1 MSWVTYKVLSTFN
14 FGNEDVGSMINWML
28 YNIEPACSGDAPEE
42 RDTAIKEVNSTV
54 LMIERLNMLIPTLLK
69 IHE

>member
-1 MSWVTYKVLSTFN
+1 
-14 FGNEDVGSMINWML
+14 ML
-28 YNIEPACSGDAPEE
+28 YNIEPACSGNAPEE

-54 LMIERLNMLIPTLLK
+54 LMIERLSMLIPTLLK